1 MKEQLTSLT
10 LKATCLNLR
19 HKMMYVDERQNTP
32 GLVDDSS
39 GTRVFFCTCTHDSL
53 GPDHEPCSPQDCQAS
68 RRCYCSG
75 E

>member
-1 MKEQLTSLT
+1 MNALTPLT
-10 LKATCLNLR
+10 LKTTCLNLR

-39 GTRVFFCTCTHDSL
+39 TTRIFFCTCTQDSL
-53 GPDHEPCSPQDCQAS
+53 GPDHEPCSPRECTPS
-68 RRCYCSG
+68 RTCYHTG